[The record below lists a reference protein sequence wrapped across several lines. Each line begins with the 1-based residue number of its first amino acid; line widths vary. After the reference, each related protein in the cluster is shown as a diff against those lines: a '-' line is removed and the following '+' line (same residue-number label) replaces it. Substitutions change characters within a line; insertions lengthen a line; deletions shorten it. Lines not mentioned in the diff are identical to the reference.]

1 MMYSKTLVATP
12 PGATVREQLETR
24 GMKQKEF
31 ALRMDLS
38 EKHISRLIN
47 GQVELTQDVAL
58 RLEAVLGVPATF
70 WNNLEAIY
78 REKLARIIA
87 ENELERDAKLAALF
101 PYSKMAALGWVAA
114 TRKAEE
120 KAINLRCFFEVAKL
134 DLLERLSIPGIA
146 YRKTGTNETSDYS
159 LAAWAQKARIE
170 ARKYKTAS
178 INISKLE
185 QAIPQIR
192 EMTVMNPEEF
202 CSKLIGLFAECGIAL
217 VLLPH
222 IGGSFL
228 HGASFHNGNQIVMG
242 LTVRGKDADKF
253 WFSLFHEMCHVIR
266 GHIGELSRTTTQQ
279 EDEADSFARDTL
291 IPQEQYN
298 VFVEGNCF
306 TRECINNFAN
316 GVGIASGI
324 VLGRLQKENYVQYNC
339 LNDLKTQ
346 YQITC

>member
-1 MMYSKTLVATP
+1 MMHSKNLVATP

-58 RLEAVLGVPATF
+58 RLETVLGVPANF

-78 REKLARIIA
+78 REKLERVIA
-87 ENELERDAKLAALF
+87 ENELERDAQLAASF
-101 PYSKMAALGWVAA
+101 PYSKMASFGWVAA

-120 KAINLRCFFEVAKL
+120 KALNLRHFFEVAKL
-134 DLLERLSIPGIA
+134 GLLEQLKIPGIA
-146 YRKTGTNETSDYS
+146 YRKMGSNGLSDYS
-159 LAAWAQKARIE
+159 LAVWAQKARIE
-170 ARKYKTAS
+170 ARKFKTAP

-185 QAIPQIR
+185 KEIPQIR

-202 CSKLIGLFAECGIAL
+202 CSKLKDLLAGCGIAL
-217 VLLPH
+217 IFLPH

-228 HGASFHNGNQIVMG
+228 HGASFYNSNQIVMG
-242 LTVRGKDADKF
+242 LTVRGRDADKF

-266 GHIGELSRTTTQQ
+266 GHINERSETSTQQ
-279 EDEADSFARDTL
+279 EEEADAFARDIL

-298 VFVEGNCF
+298 DFIEENCF
-306 TRECINNFAN
+306 TRESINVFAK
-316 GVGIASGI
+316 GIGIAPGI
-324 VLGRLQKENYVQYNC
+324 VLGRLQKENYVLYSC
-339 LNDLKTQ
+339 LNDLKVQ
-346 YQITC
+346 YQIAC